1 MILKSN
7 LSKLFGLTAGII
19 LLFISILISILFGYT
34 KTNWTALI
42 DAYTAFDGSNE
53 QLIIKN
59 ARVPRALIAAAVGA
73 SLGVAGT
80 LMQALTRNPLASP
93 GILGVNAGASFF
105 IVVAVSFFSI
115 SSLTSFT
122 WIAFSGAAVAALT
135 VYFIGSA
142 GRGGMT
148 PVKLTLAGAAMA
160 ALFASLTQGLL
171 VLNEKA
177 LEEVLFWLAGSVQG
191 RKLSILTA
199 VLPYLLVGWI
209 SSILLSKQINILLM
223 GEDVAKGLGQRT
235 GLVKAGG
242 GLIVILLAGGSV
254 AIAGPIGFVGIVVPH
269 LARALTGTDH
279 RWVIPYSGLIG
290 GILLLLADV
299 GARYI
304 IMPQEVPVGVM
315 TAIIGTPFFVYIARK
330 GLTGR

>member
-1 MILKSN
+1 MIFKTN
-7 LSKLFGLTAGII
+7 LAKLLGLVSGII
-19 LLFISILISILFGYT
+19 LVLISILISILYGYT
-34 KTNWTALI
+34 DTNWNTLI
-42 DAYTAFDGSNE
+42 GAYTAFDGSNE

-59 ARVPRALIAAAVGA
+59 SRVPRALIAGSVGA
-73 SLGVAGT
+73 SLGIAGT

-105 IVVAVSFFSI
+105 IVAAISFFSI
-115 SSLTSFT
+115 SSLSSFT
-122 WIAFSGAAVAALT
+122 WIAFAGAAFAAFT
-135 VYFIGSA
+135 VYFVGSA
-142 GRGGMT
+142 GRSGMT

-191 RKLSILTA
+191 RKLEILLA
-199 VLPYLLVGWI
+199 VLPYLLIGWAI
-209 SSILLSKQINILLM
+209 SLIMSKQINILLM

-235 GLVKAGG
+235 ALVKLVG
-242 GLIVILLAGGSV
+242 GLTVILLAGGAV
-254 AIAGPIGFVGIVVPH
+254 AIAGPIGFIGIVVPH
-269 LARALTGTDH
+269 LARSLIGTDH

-290 GILLLLADV
+290 AILLLLADV
-299 GARYI
+299 SARYV

-315 TAIIGTPFFVYIARK
+315 TAIIGTPFFIYIARK